1 MFRLFRRSRRAG
13 GGGHDDAD
21 ARPGGGT
28 ARQEPDGPVP
38 PAAGAVAGRSG
49 AVAGAGPD
57 AVAGTGDAAP
67 AAAGVDPARHATPDA
82 AGWPAGAASGVN
94 DAPAAAAGASTG
106 GLPPAAPVSPAP
118 PTPPATPTPPTP
130 PAPPTPPPGAP
141 ADDERPPPRGIA
153 LDEIARGMQHAAAA
167 ANQLLAHQYTAVLDQ
182 FFDLRDDGLLAPR
195 EVTVALDAEHT
206 MPVPLVALA
215 TPRGLALDRM
225 VVHLTV
231 RGDFTEAL
239 PAGGISGNDD
249 QRGRFYVTFA
259 PRSEKKD
266 AAPGSA
272 RQRDTEHIDIEMQ
285 FAALPPPEA
294 IMRVIDEYTHRLV
307 PRARPGSKENDDGE
321 PA

>member
-13 GGGHDDAD
+13 GGGHDDGD
-21 ARPGGGT
+21 ARPGGGSG
-28 ARQEPDGPVP
+28 RPEPDGPVP
-38 PAAGAVAGRSG
+38 PPAGAVAGRSG

-57 AVAGTGDAAP
+57 AGPDAVAGTGGAAP
-67 AAAGVDPARHATPDA
+67 AAVGVDPARHAPTNA

-94 DAPAAAAGASTG
+94 DAPAAAPGAFAG
-106 GLPPAAPVSPAP
+106 GLPPVPPAP
-118 PTPPATPTPPTP
+118 PTPPA
-130 PAPPTPPPGAP
+130 PPPGAP

-225 VVHLTV
+225 IVHLTV

-259 PRSEKKD
+259 PRSGKKD
-266 AAPGSA
+266 APPGSA

>member
-1 MFRLFRRSRRAG
+1 M
-13 GGGHDDAD
+13 
-21 ARPGGGT
+21 
-28 ARQEPDGPVP
+28 
-38 PAAGAVAGRSG
+38 
-49 AVAGAGPD
+49 
-57 AVAGTGDAAP
+57 
-67 AAAGVDPARHATPDA
+67 DPAHLAPRDA
-82 AGWPAGAASGVN
+82 AGSPAGPGSAPDDTPAAS
-94 DAPAAAAGASTG
+94 APGDG
-106 GLPPAAPVSPAP
+106 RPAP
-118 PTPPATPTPPTP
+118 PTPPAP
-130 PAPPTPPPGAP
+130 PAPPPGSP

-225 VVHLTV
+225 IVHLTV

-239 PAGGISGNDD
+239 PAGGVAGDDD

-259 PRSEKKD
+259 PRSAKKD
-266 AAPGSA
+266 AQGNA
-272 RQRDTEHIDIEMQ
+272 RQRDTEHIDIEMH
-285 FAALPPPEA
+285 FASLPPPEA

>member
-1 MFRLFRRSRRAG
+1 
-13 GGGHDDAD
+13 
-21 ARPGGGT
+21 
-28 ARQEPDGPVP
+28 
-38 PAAGAVAGRSG
+38 
-49 AVAGAGPD
+49 
-57 AVAGTGDAAP
+57 
-67 AAAGVDPARHATPDA
+67 
-82 AGWPAGAASGVN
+82 
-94 DAPAAAAGASTG
+94 
-106 GLPPAAPVSPAP
+106 
-118 PTPPATPTPPTP
+118 
-130 PAPPTPPPGAP
+130 GAP

-225 VVHLTV
+225 IVHLTV

-239 PAGGISGNDD
+239 PAGGIASDD
-249 QRGRFYVTFA
+249 EQRGRFYVTFA
-259 PRSEKKD
+259 PRSAKKD
-266 AAPGSA
+266 AQGNA

-307 PRARPGSKENDDGE
+307 PRARPGSKEK
-321 PA
+321 

>member
-1 MFRLFRRSRRAG
+1 MFRLFRRSRRVG
-13 GGGHDDAD
+13 GGGHGDGD
-21 ARPGGGT
+21 ARAGSGT
-28 ARQEPDGPVP
+28 AGQEPDATIPP
-38 PAAGAVAGRSG
+38 PAGAAAGNT
-49 AVAGAGPD
+49 
-57 AVAGTGDAAP
+57 GTVTATAAP
-67 AAAGVDPARHATPDA
+67 AAMAADPVHHAPPETT
-82 AGWPAGAASGVN
+82 GSPAGAAPGMH
-94 DAPAAAAGASTG
+94 DAPGTAPGVSAGG
-106 GLPPAAPVSPAP
+106 V
-118 PTPPATPTPPTP
+118 P
-130 PAPPTPPPGAP
+130 PAPPAPPSPPGAP

-225 VVHLTV
+225 IVHLTV

-239 PAGGISGNDD
+239 PAGGIASDD
-249 QRGRFYVTFA
+249 EQRGRFYVTFA
-259 PRSEKKD
+259 PRSAKKD
-266 AAPGSA
+266 AQGNA